1 MSFKKVILMSIMV
14 SCFLQACQRNYEN
27 EIVSA
32 ENAISSM
39 GVSIKRMTSIA
50 EIPLDKVFD
59 EETGLFV
66 EKPEDGTLIN
76 INDQRYYDF
85 LKILNTE
92 LFKYPA
98 DILVNDLDTVFVAG
112 QILSDIEKN
121 TSGFYYPGTQNIYL
135 FPLVLNNPHS
145 KNGTSIHS
153 TIHHEISSILLRKY
167 KFEMLGFMA
176 FNGIEL
182 EYWHDED
189 RILQAQV
196 SSYYAT
202 DFLLSEGILTHYAQ
216 TSPENDYN
224 GYVEVMFA
232 FPEIMSRYCSSY
244 ERIKNKYE
252 FVKAF
257 YLKISPDFQPV
268 FDRINCTAS

>member
-1 MSFKKVILMSIMV
+1 MSFEKVILMIILA

-32 ENAISSM
+32 ENAISSV
-39 GVSIKRMTSIA
+39 GVNVSRMSNVDDISSYKVLDDERIVIA
-50 EIPLDKVFD
+50 EKLGEGGFLEID
-59 EETGLFV
+59 
-66 EKPEDGTLIN
+66 
-76 INDQRYYDF
+76 DQRYYKF
-85 LKILNTE
+85 LEILSVE
-92 LFKYPA
+92 LTKYPA
-98 DILVNDLDTVFVAG
+98 EILINDLDTVFVAG
-112 QILSDIEKN
+112 QILTDRERA
-121 TSGFYYPGTQNIYL
+121 TAGFFYSESQNIYL
-135 FPLVLNNPHS
+135 FPLVFDTPRS
-145 KNGTSIHS
+145 EESTSIHS

-167 KFEMLGFMA
+167 KFDMLGFMA
-176 FNGIEL
+176 FNGFEL

-196 SSYYAT
+196 PSYYAT
-202 DFLLSEGILTHYAQ
+202 DFLLNEGILTHYAQ

-224 GYVEVMFA
+224 GYAEVMFA

-268 FDRINCTAS
+268 FDRISC